1 VKKAQKGSDKAF
13 LQLFQTYEEDVYR
26 MAYVYVKN
34 ENDALDVVQE
44 VAYKSFKKIHTL
56 KEPQYFKTWLIKM
69 TITTAIN
76 VIRMKKKVVPLQ
88 LGKEQVINSELIDIP
103 LSLTLRDLLNILNE
117 QEKSVVLLKYY
128 NDFSFNEIA
137 EVLELPLGTAKSLL
151 YRALRKLRK
160 ELKEEER
167 YEQ

>member
-1 VKKAQKGSDKAF
+1 
-13 LQLFQTYEEDVYR
+13 LQLFQTYEADVYR

-56 KEPQYFKTWLIKM
+56 NEPEYFKTWLIKM
-69 TITTAIN
+69 TITTSIN
-76 VIRMKKKVVPLQ
+76 VVRSKKKVVPL
-88 LGKEQVINSELIDIP
+88 KRENNVVFTSDHIDIP

-117 QEKSVVLLKYY
+117 DEKSVVLLKYY
-128 NDFSFNEIA
+128 NDFTFNEIA
-137 EVLELPLGTAKSLL
+137 EALELPLGTAKSLL